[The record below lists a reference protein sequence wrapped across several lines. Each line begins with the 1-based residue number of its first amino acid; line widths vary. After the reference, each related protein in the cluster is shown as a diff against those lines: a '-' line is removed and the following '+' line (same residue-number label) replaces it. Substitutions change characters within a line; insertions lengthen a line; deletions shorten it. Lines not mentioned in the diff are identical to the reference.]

1 MSTVRGAIDSIV
13 AAEMTLSHTLL
24 SAKTQHKLNSHTLT
38 RNELSLSTIHEGKA
52 MPKVAALGPSGL
64 PYFS

>member
-1 MSTVRGAIDSIV
+1 MIA
-13 AAEMTLSHTLL
+13 LSHVLL
-24 SAKTQHKLNSHTLT
+24 SAKTQHKLNSHILT
-38 RNELSLSTIHEGKA
+38 KNELSLSTIHEGKA